1 MRMARKLMG
10 CHGKDWKRKQRNS
23 QQINALIFFAGKKKV
38 PLCLANLSTTLKK
51 TLKGMP
57 HIHGAVNPPALRV
70 SMMAKT
76 PDNPSSDSLGMI
88 EQSQNPLGKNIQWWG
103 SVGILML
110 LGSMYSPL

>member
-1 MRMARKLMG
+1 VS
-10 CHGKDWKRKQRNS
+10 WKRLEKEAKKQSANQCIDLFRW
-23 QQINALIFFAGKKKV
+23 KKKV